1 MPVRSPARLRTTT
14 LGKLFTPMC
23 LDADSLRYYMES
35 ENRVPLSYHKMFSA
49 TQVTMKSP
57 NWLGDTAFRCANWF
71 LANRH
76 HNHHFVRS
84 RMQFTRYSDTGGYN
98 NEQEQRGWFK
108 YSTNSCPPHTHKQ
121 TRTQTFTRTKAQ
133 YYMGV
138 NATGTLGGCRSTAE
152 DARIEAT

>member
-84 RMQFTRYSDTGGYN
+84 RMQFTRYSDAGGYN

-108 YSTNSCPPHTHKQ
+108 YSTNSCPPTHTHKQ
-121 TRTQTFTRTKAQ
+121 TRIPVSYTHL
-133 YYMGV
+133 
-138 NATGTLGGCRSTAE
+138 TLPT
-152 DARIEAT
+152 TPYV